1 MMALWNREMADQRYE
16 ICKKCEKFK
25 THLKLCGIC
34 KCFMPVKTKLRG
46 TSCPIGKWGPVR

>member
-1 MMALWNREMADQRYE
+1 MALWNREMADKRYE